1 MIRFESVIKGVDD
14 WSGVDVKVSGD
25 EEIKNQEASKMDVY
39 STWLLMQLRIM
50 TATEIERQVPTFSI
64 NLTFQLNELEK

>member
-14 WSGVDVKVSGD
+14 WSGVHVKVSGD
-25 EEIKNQEASKMDVY
+25 KEIENQEASKMNVY
-39 STWLLMQLRIM
+39 STRLLMQLRIM